1 MAAGTPLIMLGTI
14 GYARLTSPTAMDLT
28 KSWQYAE
35 HQVVEGKPLLQF
47 MAANLDGF
55 SLTFLFHASFCAPQ
69 KSWDAL
75 VDLAAKHQAFP
86 LTQGNGRYLGRFV
99 IAELSRTAQMAADD
113 GTLLSIEVKATLKE
127 YVDKKPLETK
137 KKAAKV
143 KAPAR
148 KKKGKKK
155 VATKK
160 ADVPQL
166 TAASRAAGYK
176 LIDRKTVVRQKA

>member
-1 MAAGTPLIMLGTI
+1 MATGTPFVMLGSI

-28 KSWQYAE
+28 KGWVYAE

-47 MAANLDGF
+47 MGANLDGF
-55 SLTFLFHASFCAPQ
+55 SLTFLFHASFCIPQ

-75 VDLAAKHQAFP
+75 VTLAATHTAFP

-99 IAELSRTAQMAADD
+99 ITELARTAQMAADD
-113 GTLLSIEVKATLKE
+113 GTLLSIEAKATLKE

-137 KKAAKV
+137 KKVQKA

-148 KKKGKKK
+148 KKAGKKK
-155 VATKK
+155 PRVKK

-166 TAASRAAGYK
+166 SAASRAAGYTLVDK
-176 LIDRKTVVRQKA
+176 KTVVRQKA